1 MQAAASDTKTNNRRD
16 SDDMKTIIAASSNAH
31 KIKEIQAIM
40 DKFGMKVVSRD
51 DAGVPPFAVSYTHL
65 DVYKRQGMGSYPEGI
80 EIGSVKSVK
89 YNSDKLMR
97 EIIVEPAVS
106 FESLRK
112 VAVII

>member
-1 MQAAASDTKTNNRRD
+1 
-16 SDDMKTIIAASSNAH
+16 
-31 KIKEIQAIM
+31 
-40 DKFGMKVVSRD
+40 
-51 DAGVPPFAVSYTHL
+51 
-65 DVYKRQGMGSYPEGI
+65 MGSCPEGI